1 MSSYND
7 RSERN
12 NRVTLAWIILGLQIL
27 GLILLLLF
35 GRDRLQALVGDQQ
48 EAAPTAQPTS
58 APEPTAVA
66 EEPAE
71 AVDTAATADA
81 EAAAATAAA
90 QAAEPTAEEPPPDES
105 AAVPGSVSD
114 AVGRTWFWTGSA
126 DAEGNETAVDNPQNY
141 VLVFWPDGSY
151 NIKADCNVG
160 SGRHSS
166 DDEGGIE
173 LSGGAGRGHDLVAG
187 RGFEFRR
194 QLFDG
199 FREIGGDG
207 DERLVR
213 FRRSDAGKHD
223 KSGETGDERPEGGQA
238 EHGRIPS
245 MNRCMHPYISK
256 TEPRQ
261 SHCPPSASC

>member
-58 APEPTAVA
+58 APEPTAAA

-90 QAAEPTAEEPPPDES
+90 QAAEPTAEPAVEEPPPDES
-105 AAVPGSVSD
+105 AAVPGSVR
-114 AVGRTWFWTGSA
+114 ARGV
-126 DAEGNETAVDNPQNY
+126 
-141 VLVFWPDGSY
+141 
-151 NIKADCNVG
+151 K
-160 SGRHSS
+160 SS
-166 DDEGGIE
+166 
-173 LSGGAGRGHDLVAG
+173 
-187 RGFEFRR
+187 
-194 QLFDG
+194 
-199 FREIGGDG
+199 
-207 DERLVR
+207 
-213 FRRSDAGKHD
+213 
-223 KSGETGDERPEGGQA
+223 
-238 EHGRIPS
+238 
-245 MNRCMHPYISK
+245 
-256 TEPRQ
+256 
-261 SHCPPSASC
+261 PPSTSSFTKT